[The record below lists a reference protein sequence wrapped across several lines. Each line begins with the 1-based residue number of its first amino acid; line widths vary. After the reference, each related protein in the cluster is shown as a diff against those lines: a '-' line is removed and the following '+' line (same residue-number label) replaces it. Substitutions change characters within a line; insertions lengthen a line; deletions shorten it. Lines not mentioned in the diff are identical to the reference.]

1 VATEWEE
8 KYLLTTVQALPRAI
22 SDHTPLLLNSG
33 ETSTSG
39 NEPLFTFE
47 SGWLL
52 RDGFVEM
59 IREIWSSHTEGN
71 NPIER
76 WQEKIRRVRQHLRG
90 WAKNTS
96 VQYKKEKKH
105 ILNTLD
111 LLDKKAESTPLDS
124 SDIGLKQ
131 YLNNR
136 LAKLLREEKM
146 KWYLRAIVKELLEG
160 YSNTK
165 YFQLVASDKYRKLR
179 IFQLQHEDQIIEGED
194 ALKSI
199 LRDIIKICSDHQR

>member
-1 VATEWEE
+1 VLVTTEWEE
-8 KYLLTTVQALPRAI
+8 KYLLTTVQALPRSI

-71 NPIER
+71 NPIEC

-96 VQYKKEKKH
+96 VQ
-105 ILNTLD
+105 
-111 LLDKKAESTPLDS
+111 
-124 SDIGLKQ
+124 
-131 YLNNR
+131 
-136 LAKLLREEKM
+136 
-146 KWYLRAIVKELLEG
+146 
-160 YSNTK
+160 
-165 YFQLVASDKYRKLR
+165 
-179 IFQLQHEDQIIEGED
+179 
-194 ALKSI
+194 
-199 LRDIIKICSDHQR
+199 

>member
-1 VATEWEE
+1 LA
-8 KYLLTTVQALPRAI
+8 R
-22 SDHTPLLLNSG
+22 
-33 ETSTSG
+33 
-39 NEPLFTFE
+39 
-47 SGWLL
+47 
-52 RDGFVEM
+52 
-59 IREIWSSHTEGN
+59 
-71 NPIER
+71 
-76 WQEKIRRVRQHLRG
+76 KIRRVRQHLRG

-136 LAKLLREEKM
+136 LAKLLREEEM
-146 KWYLRAIVKELLEG
+146 KWYQRARVKELLEG
-160 YSNTK
+160 DSNTK
-165 YFQLVASDKYRKLR
+165 YFQLVANGKYRKSR

-194 ALKSI
+194 ALKS
-199 LRDIIKICSDHQR
+199 LLLDIIQICSDRQR